1 MSITIRT
8 TIYVFVGLLL
18 IVVLFAVVA
27 RAQTTLSTNVTV
39 GGGTHVAGTLSKGS
53 GTFAID
59 HPLDPKNKLLFHSF
73 LESPDVKNI
82 YDGIAKLDRN
92 GRAEIILPDYF
103 LTLNKDLRYLSTS
116 IGESMPGLYVEREV
130 EFQKF
135 WLGLI
140 KRPTFVIAG
149 GTPGGTISWQLTGI
163 RKDVFITEN
172 PIIVEVEKGPDQL
185 IDKGECLFKPL
196 CE

>member
-1 MSITIRT
+1 M
-8 TIYVFVGLLL
+8 
-18 IVVLFAVVA
+18 VA
-27 RAQTTLSTNVTV
+27 RAQTTLSTDVTV
-39 GGGTHVAGTLSKGS
+39 GDGTHVAGTLSKGS

-103 LTLNKDLRYLSTS
+103 LALNKDLRYLASS
-116 IGESMPGLYVEREV
+116 IGEAMPNLYVESEV
-130 EFQKF
+130 SEKKF

-140 KRPTFVIAG
+140 KRPTFIIAG

-172 PIIVEVEKGPDQL
+172 PIIVEVEKGPDEL
-185 IDKGECLFKPL
+185 VDKDECLFEPL